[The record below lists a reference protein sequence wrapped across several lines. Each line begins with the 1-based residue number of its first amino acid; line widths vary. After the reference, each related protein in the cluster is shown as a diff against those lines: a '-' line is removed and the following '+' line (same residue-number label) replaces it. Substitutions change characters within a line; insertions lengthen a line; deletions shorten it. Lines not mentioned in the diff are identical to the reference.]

1 MIGIDL
7 IDINELP
14 KFNHK
19 KEKRFFKDNYS
30 KKEIEYIK
38 NSSNQQHTTA
48 ILFSLKESI
57 LKCDNS
63 YIDVPFNKIDIILKN
78 SIAFHSK
85 FLLSY
90 SILKGKSIVS
100 TALIKNN

>member
-7 IDINELP
+7 TDIKELP
-14 KFNHK
+14 KFNYQ
-19 KEKRFFKDNYS
+19 KEKRFFKDNFS

-38 NSSNQQHTTA
+38 NSYNQQHTIA

-63 YIDVPFNKIDIILKN
+63 YIDVPFNKVNIIFKN
-78 SIAFHSK
+78 SVAFHSK

-90 SILKGKSIVS
+90 SNLNSKSIVS
-100 TALIKNN
+100 TALVKNN

>member
-7 IDINELP
+7 IDIKELP
-14 KFNHK
+14 KFDSR
-19 KEKRFFKDNYS
+19 KEQRFFKDNFS

-38 NSSNQQHTTA
+38 NSPNKQHTVA
-48 ILFSLKESI
+48 VLFSLKESI

-63 YIDVPFNKIDIILKN
+63 YVDVPFCKIEIILKN
-78 SIAFHSK
+78 SIALHAK
-85 FLLSY
+85 FSLSY
-90 SILKGKSIVS
+90 SNLKGKSIVS